1 MKTLTIAVTALL
13 ISAGAASADVQTPPV
28 AAGSVPWGQTAR
40 TAPAAPT
47 PAAPAQTAPAPTQ
60 GAPAQSVPATGL
72 LDLDIPQ
79 VSGTAGDPTCG
90 GNAAIARQAF
100 CIQTTQAAMQTVA
113 DQYDQA
119 FQKQGWL
126 AAGGE
131 SNLTV
136 YVKRKEGGGCTGFQL
151 LAFADPNRPAAPA
164 AAGYF
169 AFATIPGDVCAAHPA
184 AAAPAQ

>member
-28 AAGSVPWGQTAR
+28 AAGTVPWGQTTR
-40 TAPAAPT
+40 TP

-60 GAPAQSVPATGL
+60 GVPATGL

-90 GNAAIARQAF
+90 GNAAIAQQAF

-131 SNLTV
+131 NNLTV

-169 AFATIPGDVCAAHPA
+169 AFAVIPGDVCAAHPA